1 MLSDL
6 LPCVCLSVTF
16 LIVKRVGTPVF
27 LEFISLKDS
36 MLLRMIS
43 SGRSSVRRFC
53 VCWGA
58 GLILDQLSPQV
69 NRLWNPPGFPGL
81 SFQIPIEW
89 VFLQIASP
97 FKIPRWISTAYKSS
111 LKTWF
116 WLSAWKIFPDT
127 PYVLGF
133 PTVFILIFHQTE
145 VPLLMHFL
153 LRITF
158 LFLTQF
164 IKTPPHS
171 SKCSSCSIF
180 CKKPCLRFQH
190 GSLLSLDSRNRY
202 GQYHMTFTSLY
213 TSLVLMR

>member
-133 PTVFILIFHQTE
+133 PTVFILIFHQTGLKYLYSCTSCLE
-145 VPLLMHFL
+145 LHSCSS
-153 LRITF
+153 
-158 LFLTQF
+158 
-164 IKTPPHS
+164 HS
-171 SKCSSCSIF
+171 SLKLHPIPQNAVHVPF
-180 CKKPCLRFQH
+180 FA
-190 GSLLSLDSRNRY
+190 RN
-202 GQYHMTFTSLY
+202 LA
-213 TSLVLMR
+213 